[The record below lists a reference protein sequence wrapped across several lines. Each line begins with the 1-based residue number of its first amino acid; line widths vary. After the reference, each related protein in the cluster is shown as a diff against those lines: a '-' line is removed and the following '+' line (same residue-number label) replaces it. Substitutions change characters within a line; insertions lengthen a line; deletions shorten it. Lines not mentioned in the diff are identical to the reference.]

1 MLFLTSEYCFFC
13 LPSPANQM
21 PEFQEARHPL
31 GGGDVVI
38 PESLADLIRVQ
49 MSIADAN
56 RYIC

>member
-1 MLFLTSEYCFFC
+1 
-13 LPSPANQM
+13 M